1 MDKNTTDWRLILL
14 VCSLIV
20 ATLMGV
26 RQCFGLFLEPV
37 SIYNNS
43 VKEIFSI
50 AISLQ
55 ALTWGVS
62 AFLLGILIDRF
73 GPQKALAFGIICSA
87 LGIYILVNPENNF
100 FIFTFGIV
108 TGIGLGAGG
117 MSTIVAI
124 IGKTAPPEKKSM
136 AMGLVAAAGSFG
148 MFAFI
153 APTMFSIQNFGW
165 QSSLLFL
172 SLFTLSLLL
181 LIPLLKK
188 KDAVLLDI
196 KNKKEDFDFKHTI
209 LISLLNKNYIL
220 LALGFFTCGFHVTF
234 IALHLPNDLVS
245 KGLSLEV
252 SAWALSLIG
261 LFNILGT
268 LFFGWLG
275 NRVLKKNSLAYIYL
289 GRSIVITLFILLPPS
304 PLVAL
309 LFGASMGLLWLATI
323 PLTNGVILTFLGP
336 KYLATLG
343 GIVFL
348 SHQSGAILGAWLGGK
363 IFDTFGNYD
372 NAWWVSVFLGIT
384 AFIFHVIIQ
393 EKPFKLNSKLE
404 TV

>member
-188 KDAVLLDI
+188 KRCC
-196 KNKKEDFDFKHTI
+196 
-209 LISLLNKNYIL
+209 SLR
-220 LALGFFTCGFHVTF
+220 H
-234 IALHLPNDLVS
+234 
-245 KGLSLEV
+245 
-252 SAWALSLIG
+252 
-261 LFNILGT
+261 
-268 LFFGWLG
+268 
-275 NRVLKKNSLAYIYL
+275 
-289 GRSIVITLFILLPPS
+289 
-304 PLVAL
+304 
-309 LFGASMGLLWLATI
+309 
-323 PLTNGVILTFLGP
+323 
-336 KYLATLG
+336 
-343 GIVFL
+343 
-348 SHQSGAILGAWLGGK
+348 
-363 IFDTFGNYD
+363 
-372 NAWWVSVFLGIT
+372 
-384 AFIFHVIIQ
+384 
-393 EKPFKLNSKLE
+393 
-404 TV
+404 